1 MLLKICGITRVE
13 DMAAVGRAGADYAGI
28 ILVPASPRFVPR
40 DRIAGLMAAAP
51 NAKKVFVV
59 RDMPLA
65 ELNAMIAEFHPHAV
79 QLHGSEPA
87 DYARGVT
94 GAAVWKAFNLNSE
107 TVLAEAEAF
116 PCAMVVA
123 DSGGGTGR
131 PCDWTLAARLAAK
144 RPILLAGGVTPDNVR
159 EAIGRVNPAGIDVSG
174 GVESAPGIKDGKLIQ
189 LIAERIH
196 S

>member
-13 DMAAVGRAGADYAGI
+13 DMAEVGRAGADYAGI
-28 ILVPASPRFVPR
+28 ILVPRSPRFVPR
-40 DRIAGLMAAAP
+40 DRIAPLIAEAP
-51 NAKKVFVV
+51 DAKKVFVV
-59 RDMPLA
+59 RDMPLP
-65 ELNAMIAEFHPHAV
+65 ELNALIAEFHPHAV
-79 QLHGSEPA
+79 QLHGSETA

-94 GAAVWKAFNLNSE
+94 GAEVWKAFNLNSE
-107 TVLAEAEAF
+107 SVLAEAEAF

-131 PCDWTLAARLAAK
+131 PCDWTLAARLASV

>member
-13 DMAAVGRAGADYAGI
+13 DMAAVGRAGADFAGI
-28 ILVPASPRFVPR
+28 ILVPRSPRFVSH
-40 DRIAGLMAAAP
+40 DRIAELMAAAP
-51 NAKKVFVV
+51 DAKKVFVV

-65 ELNAMIAEFHPHAV
+65 ELNALIAEFHPHAV
-79 QLHGSEPA
+79 QLHGSETA

-94 GAAVWKAFNLNSE
+94 GAEVWKAFNLNSE

-131 PCDWTLAARLAAK
+131 PCDWTLAARLAAV

-159 EAIGRVNPAGIDVSG
+159 EAIGRVKPAGIDVSG

>member
-13 DMAAVGRAGADYAGI
+13 DIAAVGRAGADYAGI
-28 ILVPASPRFVPR
+28 ILVPRSPRFVPR
-40 DRIAGLMAAAP
+40 DRIAPLMAAAP

-59 RDMPLA
+59 RDMPLDD
-65 ELNAMIAEFHPHAV
+65 LNALIAERHPYAV
-79 QLHGSEPA
+79 QLHGSESA

-94 GAAVWKAFNLNSE
+94 GAEVWKAFNLNSE
-107 TVLAEAEAF
+107 SVLAEAEAF

-131 PCDWTLAARLAAK
+131 PCDWTLAARLASK

-159 EAIGRVNPAGIDVSG
+159 EAIGRVKPAGIDVSG

>member
-13 DMAAVGRAGADYAGI
+13 DMLAVGRAGADYAGI
-28 ILVPASPRFVPR
+28 ILVPRSPRFVPR
-40 DRIAGLMAAAP
+40 DRIAELASAAP
-51 NAKKVFVV
+51 EAKKVFVV
-59 RDMPLA
+59 RDLPLD
-65 ELNAMIAEFHPHAV
+65 ELNALIAEFHPHAV
-79 QLHGSEPA
+79 QLHGSETA
-87 DYARGVT
+87 GYARGVT
-94 GAAVWKAFNLNSE
+94 GAEVWKAFNLNSE
-107 TVLAEAEAF
+107 TVLAEAETF
-116 PCAMVVA
+116 PCATVVA

-131 PCDWTLAARLAAK
+131 PCDWTLAARLASV

-159 EAIGRVNPAGIDVSG
+159 EAIGRVKSAGIDVSG

>member
-28 ILVPASPRFVPR
+28 ILVPRSPRFVPR
-40 DRIAGLMAAAP
+40 DRIAALMSAAP
-51 NAKKVFVV
+51 SAKKVFVV
-59 RDMPLA
+59 RDMPLD
-65 ELNAMIAEFHPHAV
+65 ELNALIAEFRPYAV
-79 QLHGSEPA
+79 QLHGSETA

-144 RPILLAGGVTPDNVR
+144 RRILLAGGVTPDNVR
-159 EAIGRVNPAGIDVSG
+159 DAVGRVKPAGIDVSG